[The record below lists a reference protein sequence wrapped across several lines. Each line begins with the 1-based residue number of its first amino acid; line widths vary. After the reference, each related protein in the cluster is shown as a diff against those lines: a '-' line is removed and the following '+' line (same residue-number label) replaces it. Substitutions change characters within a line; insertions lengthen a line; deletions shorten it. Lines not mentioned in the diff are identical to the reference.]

1 MGYLITQMA
10 LYMLATFLLGLLLGW
25 LIWRY
30 GRETSN
36 IDTRAL
42 EDERDALRRNRDD
55 LNEKIA
61 ELRGENAEVK
71 AALESCNARCHQLE
85 GQAASASVAVPE
97 AISPTIAEVVSE
109 PVAASNPKAVDPE
122 WKPQGFSGP
131 RDGTPD
137 DLQKIKG
144 IGPKLEKLLHSMG
157 FYHFDQIAS
166 WTENEVAWVDQNLEG
181 FFGRVTR
188 DRWIDQARD
197 LKSN

>member
-30 GRETSN
+30 GREPSN
-36 IDTRAL
+36 VDTRAL

-55 LNEKIA
+55 LNEKLA
-61 ELRGENAEVK
+61 EMRGENAETK
-71 AALESCNARCHQLE
+71 TALEICHARCRELE
-85 GQAASASVAVPE
+85 VQATPAPVAVPE
-97 AISPTIAEVVSE
+97 AISTPITEVTSE
-109 PVAASNPKAVDPE
+109 PVAVADAPAVDPG
-122 WKPQGFSGP
+122 WKPEGIDGP
-131 RDGTPD
+131 RDGKPD
-137 DLQKIKG
+137 DLQEIKG
-144 IGPKLEKLLHSMG
+144 VGPKLEKLLHSMG

-188 DRWIDQARD
+188 DRWIDQAKD
-197 LKSN
+197 LASR